1 LNAYLSVREDGT
13 FELCVSPYGLNVV
26 GPRLEKGRVLPAAV
40 RELAQ
45 NPKDPVLA
53 IRALKAAQGF
63 LAGTEQGVNPPQ
75 FGDELP
81 KAPRKKPVK

>member
-1 LNAYLSVREDGT
+1 
-13 FELCVSPYGLNVV
+13 
-26 GPRLEKGRVLPAAV
+26 V

-45 NPKDPVLA
+45 NPKDPVIA

-63 LAGTEQGVNPPQ
+63 LAGTEEGVNPPQ

-81 KAPRKKPVK
+81 RVRKKVNKKAGS